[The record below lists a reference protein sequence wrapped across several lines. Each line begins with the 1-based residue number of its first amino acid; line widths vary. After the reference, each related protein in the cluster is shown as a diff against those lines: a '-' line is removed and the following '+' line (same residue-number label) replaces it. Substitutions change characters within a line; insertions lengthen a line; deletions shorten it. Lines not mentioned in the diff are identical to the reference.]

1 MRTFDV
7 LSADGAGVGPGRLRR
22 RISPVAA
29 RTATT
34 KPAVARSSV
43 AAPIHP
49 LLIAPVSRRRLPRR
63 GPLDLRRRT
72 TPCWHGAPSEMSQWK
87 CRSTTLG
94 SDGPDAGSPAP
105 FGAPL
110 RQDRH

>member
-7 LSADGAGVGPGRLRR
+7 PSADGAGVGAARLRR

-29 RTATT
+29 RSATT

-49 LLIAPVSRRRLPRR
+49 LLIAAVSRGRLPRR
-63 GPLDLRRRT
+63 GPVDLRRRT
-72 TPCWHGAPSEMSQWK
+72 IPCWHAAPSEMSHWK
-87 CRSTTLG
+87 CRS
-94 SDGPDAGSPAP
+94 APARLLAVVDNHRELV
-105 FGAPL
+105 FRIGE
-110 RQDRH
+110 

>member
-22 RISPVAA
+22 RIRPVAA
-29 RTATT
+29 STATT

-72 TPCWHGAPSEMSQWK
+72 IPCWHATPSEMSHWK
-87 CRSTTLG
+87 CRSTALD
-94 SDGPDAGSPAP
+94 SDGFETADPAL
-105 FGAPL
+105 FSV
-110 RQDRH
+110 